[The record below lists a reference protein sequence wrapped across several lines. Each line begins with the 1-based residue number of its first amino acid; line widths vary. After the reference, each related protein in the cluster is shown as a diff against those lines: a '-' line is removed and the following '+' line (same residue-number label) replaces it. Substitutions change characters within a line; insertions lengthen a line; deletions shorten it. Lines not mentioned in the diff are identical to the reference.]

1 MTVQQVKNIEDV
13 VREHIDILN
22 EIKALKEQVETA
34 DSNADRAHDR
44 VDLLEKR
51 MDEIG
56 VQIATMSRD
65 MSDVK
70 SEVRSFGPRQE
81 VFLQNTW
88 RLIFNL
94 VMLFGAF
101 IIILGG
107 LVGIKI
113 AFPIL
118 FH

>member
-1 MTVQQVKNIEDV
+1 MTDQKTRKLEDV
-13 VREHIDILN
+13 VREHIEILE
-22 EIKALKEQVETA
+22 EIEALKEQVQTA
-34 DSNADRAHDR
+34 DSNADRAHGR
-44 VDLLEKR
+44 ISVLEKR

-56 VQIATMSRD
+56 DQISTMSRD
-65 MSDVK
+65 INDVK

-81 VFLQNTW
+81 LFLQNTW

-94 VMLFGAF
+94 VILFGGF

-107 LVGIKI
+107 LVGVKI

-118 FH
+118 FQ